1 MKSRIFE
8 RMIQEN
14 LFLYKNLRSIGK
26 FINKIRPGMTSNLS
40 VFVEIVY
47 NQ

>member
-8 RMIQEN
+8 RMIQEK
-14 LFLYKNLRSIGK
+14 LFLYKNLGSIGE
-26 FINKIRPGMTSNLS
+26 FINKIRPRMTSNIS
-40 VFVEIVY
+40 VFVKIVY